1 MEFDSLLKEEKN
13 ENIQIYPPV
22 KQGIGYLE
30 SKKFLPFFAKRTS
43 SKLSVAEILDSVS
56 ISKSIEFMKENQQ
69 NLNNLEEE
77 LFLINKGIEQA
88 RTKSKRSSDVKTA
101 LENFLRRSD
110 LIEQII
116 KFFEEHNRDKS
127 KQKTEGKNDV
137 DEDKEKLTEIYINSI
152 VSKLADSV
160 SIEKYN
166 KNEFVIKM
174 SEIGENCY
182 FLLSGILSVLKP
194 MAYHIELTYDEFMQ
208 YFASLIKNK
217 EYDIIDNIRRINQD
231 YIDIGLNEDLENFLK
246 SYFIIKFKK
255 DIAHLFQIGQITK
268 EFIDKRFKLF
278 DFTFE
283 DFDLKTSDV
292 NLHIEQIIKGS
303 SVKDKELKDY
313 LDSIL
318 ITKPENLSILKLN
331 PNILDNDKHKF
342 TIFKYE
348 DFLYLKPGAFFG
360 ESALDG
366 NIHKRNASIRTEE
379 DCIILSLHN
388 DIYKALLFENNK
400 KLKTFDVVFICKNF
414 FFNDISTIIFNKNY
428 FSFFKLLT
436 KEKDDIIYK
445 QSEHLSSVYFV
456 KEGNIKLEISISIT
470 DLYNLIKYYYDK
482 LTNNPYIKIG
492 QAKLKEIKENY
503 LQDNIISDVR
513 HQSLIMREKLNTK
526 IKFEIFTSSY
536 CDTLGLEEY
545 FLKNNYL
552 CNAIVISKTAKLFE
566 ISQDSLDNIITTEKN
581 CHNAYY
587 NLVGSKLITLIKRLN
602 TIKLNYINQLTY
614 KIKENFFGTEVE
626 ESNLIKGQTGSRRP
640 FRKYFKKK
648 QEPKTLNKFY
658 RSIENEEKKNQ
669 NFLSLKKA
677 SANLTI
683 SKNVNLTNNNINF
696 SKEKSKENIE
706 QEYLKTDTNKK
717 NKYKKKKKL
726 SNIKTKKNSLNNEL
740 LKHNLIFSK
749 TSKDKSKENEIRDEN
764 DISKRIME
772 TTIIKIGKDSL
783 TLKEIGNKIKSTE
796 IQKNTDLSIVKNFFN
811 KTNSFSNTASLKFKD
826 REDNYTNTN
835 TNNLLSLKKHKN
847 FFLDKNP
854 NEKESKLPKIA
865 MNRTNDRD
873 RYEKLKIQKQRIKEK
888 KIVLKPII
896 ISLRNKRYDEQFK
909 DLFKKVK
916 NDFNVILTDQNNLVF
931 N

>member
-1 MEFDSLLKEEKN
+1 MEFDSILKEEKN

-43 SKLSVAEILDSVS
+43 SKLSVVEILDSVS

-470 DLYNLIKYYYDK
+470 ELYNLIKYYYDK
-482 LTNNPYIKIG
+482 LTNNPYIRIG

-526 IKFEIFTSSY
+526 FKFELFTSSY

-552 CNAIVISKTAKLFE
+552 CTAIVISKTAKLFE

>member
-1 MEFDSLLKEEKN
+1 M
-13 ENIQIYPPV
+13 
-22 KQGIGYLE
+22 
-30 SKKFLPFFAKRTS
+30 
-43 SKLSVAEILDSVS
+43 
-56 ISKSIEFMKENQQ
+56 
-69 NLNNLEEE
+69 
-77 LFLINKGIEQA
+77 
-88 RTKSKRSSDVKTA
+88 
-101 LENFLRRSD
+101 
-110 LIEQII
+110 
-116 KFFEEHNRDKS
+116 
-127 KQKTEGKNDV
+127 
-137 DEDKEKLTEIYINSI
+137 
-152 VSKLADSV
+152 
-160 SIEKYN
+160 
-166 KNEFVIKM
+166 
-174 SEIGENCY
+174 
-182 FLLSGILSVLKP
+182 
-194 MAYHIELTYDEFMQ
+194 
-208 YFASLIKNK
+208 
-217 EYDIIDNIRRINQD
+217 
-231 YIDIGLNEDLENFLK
+231 
-246 SYFIIKFKK
+246 
-255 DIAHLFQIGQITK
+255 
-268 EFIDKRFKLF
+268 
-278 DFTFE
+278 
-283 DFDLKTSDV
+283 
-292 NLHIEQIIKGS
+292 
-303 SVKDKELKDY
+303 
-313 LDSIL
+313 
-318 ITKPENLSILKLN
+318 
-331 PNILDNDKHKF
+331 
-342 TIFKYE
+342 
-348 DFLYLKPGAFFG
+348 
-360 ESALDG
+360 
-366 NIHKRNASIRTEE
+366 
-379 DCIILSLHN
+379 
-388 DIYKALLFENNK
+388 
-400 KLKTFDVVFICKNF
+400 
-414 FFNDISTIIFNKNY
+414 
-428 FSFFKLLT
+428 
-436 KEKDDIIYK
+436 
-445 QSEHLSSVYFV
+445 
-456 KEGNIKLEISISIT
+456 
-470 DLYNLIKYYYDK
+470 
-482 LTNNPYIKIG
+482 
-492 QAKLKEIKENY
+492 
-503 LQDNIISDVR
+503 
-513 HQSLIMREKLNTK
+513 
-526 IKFEIFTSSY
+526 
-536 CDTLGLEEY
+536 EEY

-683 SKNVNLTNNNINF
+683 SKNINLTNNNINF

>member
-1 MEFDSLLKEEKN
+1 MEFDSILKEEKN

-56 ISKSIEFMKENQQ
+56 ISKTIEFMKENQQ

-470 DLYNLIKYYYDK
+470 ELYNLIKYYYDK
-482 LTNNPYIKIG
+482 LTNNPYIRIG

-683 SKNVNLTNNNINF
+683 SKNINLTNNNINF

-726 SNIKTKKNSLNNEL
+726 SNIKAKKNSLNNEL

>member
-1 MEFDSLLKEEKN
+1 MEFDSILKEEKN

-513 HQSLIMREKLNTK
+513 HQSLIMRERKSEI
-526 IKFEIFTSSY
+526 IKFELFTSSY

-552 CNAIVISKTAKLFE
+552 CTAIVISKTAKLFE

-683 SKNVNLTNNNINF
+683 SKNINLTNNNINF
-696 SKEKSKENIE
+696 SKDKTKENIE

-726 SNIKTKKNSLNNEL
+726 SNIKSKKNSLNNEL

-888 KIVLKPII
+888 KIMLKPII

>member
-1 MEFDSLLKEEKN
+1 MEFDSILKEEKN

-43 SKLSVAEILDSVS
+43 SKLSVVEILDSVS

-470 DLYNLIKYYYDK
+470 ELYNLIKYYYDK
-482 LTNNPYIKIG
+482 LTNNPYIRIG

-513 HQSLIMREKLNTK
+513 HQSLIMREKLNKK

-683 SKNVNLTNNNINF
+683 SKNANLTNNNINF

>member
-1 MEFDSLLKEEKN
+1 MEFDSILKEEKN

-56 ISKSIEFMKENQQ
+56 ISKTIEFMKENQQ

-217 EYDIIDNIRRINQD
+217 EYDIIDNIRRINHD
-231 YIDIGLNEDLENFLK
+231 YIVIGLNEDLENFLK

-470 DLYNLIKYYYDK
+470 ELYNLIKYYYDK
-482 LTNNPYIKIG
+482 LTNNPYIRIG

-552 CNAIVISKTAKLFE
+552 CTAIVISKTAKLFE

-683 SKNVNLTNNNINF
+683 SKNINLTNNNINF